1 MKIRIEMT
9 KRETNVLKNIAVKY
23 ASVDEEI
30 GIIEDKEETSKAGT
44 FKVEANNQ
52 APIITMDLNEDL
64 FIEGMKFGEECIGTI
79 MTAVNVL
86 KPFFENFAEKAKT
99 RFKKWASDPEDE
111 IFGICKH
118 IAKQEENKGK
128 TFIMGLI
135 KSKDWIDIDADHKV
149 RKDVYIH
156 YSIAEIGDLG
166 DVVTQAAGRPYW
178 YVKFNADGSFE
189 SVKEDVITATKWA
202 EELGMT
208 YTGKRVAE

>member
-9 KRETNVLKNIAVKY
+9 KRETTVLKNIAVKY
-23 ASVDEEI
+23 APIDEEI
-30 GIIEDKEETSKAGT
+30 GMIEDNEETTKAGT

-52 APIITMDLNEDL
+52 APIITMDFNEDL
-64 FIEGMKFGEECIGTI
+64 FIEGLKFGEECLSTVMAAI
-79 MTAVNVL
+79 NVL
-86 KPFFENFAEKAKT
+86 KPFFGNFVEKAKS
-99 RFKKWASDPEDE
+99 RFSKWMDDVDNE
-111 IFGICKH
+111 IRNICKH
-118 IAKQEENKGK
+118 IAKQKENHGK
-128 TFIMGLI
+128 SFIMGLI
-135 KSKDWIDIDADHKV
+135 KSKDWIDVDADHKV

-156 YSIAEIGDLG
+156 YSVSEIGDLG

>member
-9 KRETNVLKNIAVKY
+9 KRETTVLKNIAVKY
-23 ASVDEEI
+23 APIDEEI
-30 GIIEDKEETSKAGT
+30 GMIEDNEETTKAGT

-52 APIITMDLNEDL
+52 APIITMDFNEDL
-64 FIEGMKFGEECIGTI
+64 FIEGLKFGEECLSTVMAAI
-79 MTAVNVL
+79 NVL
-86 KPFFENFAEKAKT
+86 KPFFGNFVEKAKS
-99 RFKKWASDPEDE
+99 RFSKWMDDVDNE
-111 IFGICKH
+111 IRNICKH
-118 IAKQEENKGK
+118 IAKQKENHGK
-128 TFIMGLI
+128 SFIMGLI
-135 KSKDWIDIDADHKV
+135 KSKDWIDVDADHKV

-156 YSIAEIGDLG
+156 YSVSEIGDLG

-202 EELGMT
+202 EEMGMT